1 MKKSLFFGGLLMVL
15 AIVFV
20 SCKDKK
26 NENSIA
32 GIWSLSRSEYFF
44 DGNKLDYNASVIGIC
59 DSSAVRPVLM
69 YPYEVTWALN
79 EDGTGTFS
87 RNDTTSTNFTYTLK
101 DNLITL
107 DFGEED
113 EQPGYKTS
121 ITSVFAFENG
131 VIRVSDTYSDI
142 HGWAKVS
149 NREEVFGLDG
159 QKNHKLEAVHYY
171 HKQLKE

>member
-1 MKKSLFFGGLLMVL
+1 M
-15 AIVFV
+15 
-20 SCKDKK
+20 
-26 NENSIA
+26 
-32 GIWSLSRSEYFF
+32 
-44 DGNKLDYNASVIGIC
+44 
-59 DSSAVRPVLM
+59 
-69 YPYEVTWALN
+69 N

>member
-1 MKKSLFFGGLLMVL
+1 MKKSMYFYGLLTVL
-15 AIVFV
+15 AICFV
-20 SCKDKK
+20 SCKDKN

-32 GIWSLSRSEYFF
+32 GIWNLSRSEYFY
-44 DGNKLDYNASVIGIC
+44 DGNKLDYDASTIGIC
-59 DSSAVRPVLM
+59 DSLAVKPVLM
-69 YPYEVTWALN
+69 YPYEVTWSFN
-79 EDGTGTFS
+79 EDGNGKYTGNGTDFIS
-87 RNDTTSTNFTYTLK
+87 FTYTLN
-101 DNLITL
+101 DNQITIS
-107 DFGEED
+107 FGEEE

-121 ITSVFAFENG
+121 ITSLFYFEDG

-171 HKQLKE
+171 SKVKE